1 MKRRRGTVAA
11 DTPSA
16 AAAGASTETETERA
30 TAGAGVARQ
39 AVAAA
44 GVRGQERKRR
54 RGVEERGEE
63 REGSVAGAGGG
74 AALILIDLGCLH
86 GEGKGEDMV
95 FAVWMQRMLLC
106 FPSCCFPLLRAPSAD
121 EADVAAVPPFTIY
134 FHFVEF
140 GIF

>member
-16 AAAGASTETETERA
+16 AAARSSTGA

-95 FAVWMQRMLLC
+95 FAVWMQRRLLC
-106 FPSCCFPLLRAPSAD
+106 FPCCRFPLLRAPSAD
-121 EADVAAVPPFTIY
+121 DADVASVPPLTIY